1 MWGLISVRLSMLIA
15 FWFKT
20 NRGLGY
26 GVTAA
31 SQAEAEELLR
41 EYGCPPS
48 GVEVTEVIRNI
59 QHKDLEQ
66 NHVVPNAGPMVVR
79 GVWYPWLNT

>member
-1 MWGLISVRLSMLIA
+1 MLIP

-20 NRGLGY
+20 NYGLDY

-31 SQAEAEELLR
+31 SQIEAEECLR
-41 EYGCPPS
+41 EYGYPPE

-59 QHKDLEQ
+59 QHKDIEQ
-66 NHVVPNAGPMVVR
+66 NHVAPNAGPMVVH
-79 GVWYPWLNT
+79 GVWYPWRNT

>member
-1 MWGLISVRLSMLIA
+1 MLVP

-20 NRGLGY
+20 SQGLGY
-26 GVTAA
+26 GVTAT

-41 EYGCPPS
+41 HYGYPPD
-48 GVEVTEVIRNI
+48 GVALTEVIRNI
-59 QHKDLEQ
+59 QQKDLEQ

-79 GVWYPWLNT
+79 GVWYPWRNM